1 MNMQN
6 ESSTSALNALHSLSP
21 SPSLEATE
29 VELQIELF
37 IAKCQKVLPNK
48 NRVQLEP
55 ICDFILSIAY
65 NSPEQTFS
73 VCVLTT
79 RFDCEVRVLRCFRSP
94 LNDIQIRESAYEL
107 TLNK

>member
-21 SPSLEATE
+21 SPSLKATE

-73 VCVLTT
+73 VCWPRGSTAKSACCVAANGD
-79 RFDCEVRVLRCFRSP
+79 RRAAFDLH
-94 LNDIQIRESAYEL
+94 
-107 TLNK
+107 